1 MASWHAGLLRNF
13 VHSPVTKN
21 TYARYGIA
29 MVATGLALEL
39 RSLLSPVFGERNPY
53 HSLWAAVM
61 FCAWYCGLGPS
72 IVATL
77 LGAIGVW
84 YFFLTP
90 AHSFAVPD
98 TQQLWGLVAFMIL
111 AGLIIWMGEVARR
124 KSLELAERNDAL
136 TQSEARYRELNDQL
150 EQRVRQRARDLELR
164 AEKVREQAEWL
175 DAAHDAIFVR
185 TVDGKISYWNA
196 GAERL
201 YGWSKAEALGRA
213 PFDLLKTKF
222 PISLEELAQR
232 DRWEGEIEQSKR
244 DGSRI
249 IVAARLT
256 TLRDAKQQ
264 PAGWLEICTDIT
276 LRKRA
281 EQATRML
288 SGRILHAQDE
298 ERRRIARELHDS
310 LGQYLTSLKINI
322 DVLKSAGMPI
332 PPDERISMLSASSEM
347 LEQCLQEVRTISH
360 LLHPPLLDEAGLV
373 SAVHCFID
381 GFSKRSGVRTTVSLP
396 PDYERLPRD
405 VETTLFRVLQEA
417 LTNVVRHSESE
428 SVEVTLLTAPKSV
441 SLTVT
446 DFGKGIPL
454 AQLTQMREGR
464 GAVGVG
470 LGGMRERVHQLG
482 GSLDINSGE
491 TGTSV
496 SVTIPLAENQQG
508 SSDLDANASRRSSAA

>member
-1 MASWHAGLLRNF
+1 LAKWQTNLLRNF
-13 VHSPVTKN
+13 VSSPVTKSA
-21 TYARYGIA
+21 YARYGIA
-29 MVATGLALEL
+29 ILATALALEL
-39 RSLLSPVFGERNPY
+39 RSLLSPLFGERNPY

-72 IVATL
+72 IVATF

-84 YFFLTP
+84 YYFLHPT
-90 AHSFAVPD
+90 HSFAVPD
-98 TQQLWGLVAFMIL
+98 GQQLWGLVAFLVL
-111 AGLIIWMGEVARR
+111 AGMIIWMGEVARR
-124 KSLELAERNDAL
+124 KSMELAERNNAL
-136 TQSEARYRELNDQL
+136 TQSEARYRELNEQL
-150 EQRVRQRARDLELR
+150 EQRVRQRAKDLELR

-185 TVDGKISYWNA
+185 TVDGEISYWNA

-201 YGWSKAEALGRA
+201 YGWSKAEALGRS
-213 PFDLLKTKF
+213 PFDLLKTTL
-222 PISLEELAQR
+222 PVSLEELAR
-232 DRWEGEIEQSKR
+232 HDRWEGELEQSKR

-256 TLRDAKQQ
+256 TLRNTNQQ

-281 EQATRML
+281 EQAMRLL

-322 DVLKSAGMPI
+322 DVLKNSDRSISPE
-332 PPDERISMLSASSEM
+332 ERISMLSASSEM
-347 LEQCLQEVRTISH
+347 LQQCLLEVRTISH

-373 SAVHCFID
+373 SAVNCFID
-381 GFSKRSGVRTTVSLP
+381 GFSKRSGIKTTVNLP
-396 PDYERLPRD
+396 ADYERLPRD

-428 SVEVTLLTAPKSV
+428 NVDVTLLTTPNSV
-441 SLTVT
+441 TLEVT

-454 AQLTQMREGR
+454 AQLTQLREGR
-464 GAVGVG
+464 GPVGVG
-470 LGGMRERVHQLG
+470 LGGMRERVNQLG
-482 GSLDINSGE
+482 GSFDINSGE

-496 SVTIPLAENQQG
+496 SVTIPLSNNQPEKSG
-508 SSDLDANASRRSSAA
+508 LDPNNGRRSSAA